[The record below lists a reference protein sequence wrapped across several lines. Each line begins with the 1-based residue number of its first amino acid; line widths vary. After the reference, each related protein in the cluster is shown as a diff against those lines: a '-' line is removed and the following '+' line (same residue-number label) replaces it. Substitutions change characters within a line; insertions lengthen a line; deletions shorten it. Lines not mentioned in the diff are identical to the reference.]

1 MIHQVYFAE
10 CDYCHAKFSAGGD
23 KFRLITST
31 EGMRV
36 ALRSEKWYCG
46 KGIAP
51 QVLCPNCKYL
61 KEEENVKHSI

>member
-1 MIHQVYFAE
+1 MVRKVFIAE
-10 CDYCHAKFSAGGD
+10 CDFCHQPFASPIPRMIRD
-23 KFRLITST
+23 E

-46 KGIAP
+46 EGIAP

>member
-1 MIHQVYFAE
+1 MIKDE
-10 CDYCHAKFSAGGD
+10 
-23 KFRLITST
+23 

-46 KGIAP
+46 EGIAP